1 MVRDFPSDCAKERIP
16 MPAPATPKPELLAPA
31 GDRASLEA
39 AVRAGADAVYFGLQ
53 GFNARARAT
62 NFDAAELASTMRWLH
77 EHGARGYVTLNTL
90 VFDAEL
96 PSVEAAVR
104 ACAEA
109 GVDAVIVQDLGV
121 ARLARAIAPG
131 LAIHASTQMTC
142 TDASSVELA
151 REVGATRVILA
162 RELSL
167 DDIAKV
173 RRGTDVEVEVFVHGA
188 LCISYSGQCLTSEA
202 IGGRSAN
209 RGACAQACRLPYEL
223 VVDGELVDT
232 ADRAYLLSPE
242 DLETSALVPDL
253 VKLGVSSLKIEG
265 RLKGPEYV
273 GATTRLYR
281 KAIDAAAGE
290 GAAPSDDER
299 NAALQTF
306 TRGSGPGFFT
316 GADHQRLVEGR
327 ACDHRGLEIG
337 VLRSVE
343 PFRGR
348 VSVVIDLD
356 TELAK
361 GDGILVEGGFAS
373 EGEVGGR
380 VWALAVIEGSA
391 RDARVMETREV
402 ERAPAGTTAY
412 AWLGPDVKLDVDH
425 RANADARAKA
435 DARANRNSD
444 AHRQADTKARAAGR
458 RIFRTSAP
466 ALAKKILGDLAH
478 APARTRLDL
487 RIAGRIGE
495 PFVLEGRTA
504 DGKFARVTGDAL
516 IEQARSAPLDEA
528 AVREKLAKLGD
539 SPFELGALEVGL
551 EAGTIVPIS
560 SLNRARRA
568 LVSALA
574 ETASVQHATTAA
586 SYTDL
591 LARALPPADR
601 KPKGGLFVLCRNIE
615 QATAAIDAGADG
627 VYLDFLELTGT
638 GEALRVLRERGA
650 FVGVAPP
657 RIRKPGEEKIDRYVS
672 SLAPDAILVRGL
684 GALRE
689 LSSPGVNAS
698 TAGAERRPVA
708 IGDFSLNV
716 TNRLTAA
723 EVLGRGLAAF
733 TPSFDLDAAQLIDLV
748 AASPSG
754 PAFGPW
760 AEVIVHHPMAL
771 FHMEHCVIAALLSKG
786 KDYRTCGRPC
796 DLHQV
801 SLRDRAGMDHPV
813 EADVGCRN
821 TVFHARPQSAVQLLP
836 QLAAAG
842 VTRFRIELV
851 RENAADVT
859 RLVAAYRRA
868 IEAPARAHDVWAEL
882 RTGDTGG
889 GYGVVKGSLRIV
901 S

>member
-1 MVRDFPSDCAKERIP
+1 MANPSLPSSAAAR
-16 MPAPATPKPELLAPA
+16 PELLAPA

-62 NFDAAELASTMRWLH
+62 NFDAVELGATMNWLH

-104 ACAEA
+104 TCAEA
-109 GVDAVIVQDLGV
+109 GVDAIIVQDLGV
-121 ARLARAIAPG
+121 ARLARAIAPN
-131 LAIHASTQMTC
+131 LPIHASTQMTC

-151 REVGATRVILA
+151 RELGATRVILA

-167 DDIAKV
+167 EDLGKV

-223 VVDGELVDT
+223 IVDGELVST
-232 ADRAYLLSPE
+232 EDRAYLLSPE

-253 VKLGVSSLKIEG
+253 VKLGISSLKIEG

-281 KAIDAAAGE
+281 KAIDAAVGD
-290 GAAPSDDER
+290 GTAPSEEER
-299 NAALQTF
+299 SAALQTF
-306 TRGSGPGFFT
+306 TRGSGPGFFQ
-316 GADHQRLVEGR
+316 GVDHQRLVEGR

-337 VLRSVE
+337 VLRAIE

-348 VSVVIDLD
+348 TSMVIALETDLSR
-356 TELAK
+356 
-361 GDGILVEGGFAS
+361 GDGILAEGGFAS
-373 EGEVGGR
+373 KGEVGGR
-380 VWALAVIEGSA
+380 VWGLCVGGK
-391 RDARVMETREV
+391 EV
-402 ERAPAGTTAY
+402 DRAHAGDTAY
-412 AWLGPDVKLDVDH
+412 VWLGPDVNMDLEAKS
-425 RANADARAKA
+425 AR
-435 DARANRNSD
+435 
-444 AHRQADTKARAAGR
+444 GR
-458 RIFRTSAP
+458 RVFRTSDP
-466 ALAKKILGDLAH
+466 AGAKRIVGENTTNAK
-478 APARTRLDL
+478 RTRLDL
-487 RIAGRIGE
+487 RIAGRVGE

-504 DGKFARVTGDAL
+504 SRQFARITGDAM
-516 IEQARSAPLDEA
+516 IEEARSAPLDEA
-528 AVREKLAKLGD
+528 ALREKLGKLGD
-539 SPFELGALEVGL
+539 SPFELGTLTVEL
-551 EAGTIVPIS
+551 PPGTIVPVS

-568 LVSALA
+568 LVAALA
-574 ETASVQHATTAA
+574 EAAVTQHTTTAT
-586 SYTDL
+586 SHTDL
-591 LARALPPADR
+591 LAAAVPPADR
-601 KPKGGLFVLCRNIE
+601 RPTSGLFVLCRNAT
-615 QATAAIDAGADG
+615 QAVAAIDAGADG

-638 GEALRVLRERGA
+638 GEALRLLRERGA

-657 RIRKPGEEKIDRYVS
+657 RIRKPGEEKIDRYIA

-689 LSSPGVNAS
+689 LSRDAGDAPRSPS
-698 TAGAERRPVA
+698 VA

-733 TPSFDLDAAQLIDLV
+733 TPSFDLDSAQLLDLLGG
-748 AASPSG
+748 STSG
-754 PAFGPW
+754 VAFGPW
-760 AEVIVHHPMAL
+760 AEVVVHHPMAL
-771 FHMEHCVIAALLSKG
+771 FHMEHCVIAALLSEG
-786 KDYRTCGRPC
+786 KDHRTCGRPC

-801 SLRDRAGMDHPV
+801 SLRDRAGVDHPV

-836 QLAAAG
+836 QLTAAG

-851 RENAADVT
+851 RETAADVT
-859 RLVAAYRRA
+859 RLVAAYKRA
-868 IEAPARAHDVWAEL
+868 IETPARADDVWAEL
-882 RTGDTGG
+882 RTDG

>member
-1 MVRDFPSDCAKERIP
+1 MANDQSRSARDSST
-16 MPAPATPKPELLAPA
+16 ATPPRPELLAPA

-96 PSVEAAVR
+96 SSVEAAVR
-104 ACAEA
+104 TCAEA

-121 ARLARAIAPG
+121 ARLARAIAPT

-223 VVDGELVDT
+223 VVDGELRGAEDN
-232 ADRAYLLSPE
+232 AYLLSPE

-253 VKLGVSSLKIEG
+253 VRLGVSSLKIEG

-273 GATTRLYR
+273 GATTKLYR
-281 KAIDAAAGE
+281 DAIDAAVGDGDGPTE
-290 GAAPSDDER
+290 EER
-299 NAALQTF
+299 RAALQTF
-306 TRGSGPGFFT
+306 TRGSGPGFFP
-316 GADHQRLVEGR
+316 GVDHQRLVEGR
-327 ACDHRGLEIG
+327 ACDHRGLEVG
-337 VLRSVE
+337 TLRGVE

-348 VSVVIDLD
+348 RSLVIDVGM
-356 TELAK
+356 ELAK

-373 EGEVGGR
+373 EGELGGR
-380 VWALAVIEGSA
+380 VWALAVNGQ
-391 RDARVMETREV
+391 EV
-402 ERAPAGTTAY
+402 ERVRAGETAY
-412 AWLGPDVKLDVDH
+412 VWLGPDVRVDELP
-425 RANADARAKA
+425 AR
-435 DARANRNSD
+435 
-444 AHRQADTKARAAGR
+444 R
-458 RIFRTSAP
+458 RVFRTSNP
-466 ALAKKILGDLAH
+466 AGARKILGELETR
-478 APARTRLDL
+478 ARRTPLHM
-487 RIAGRIGE
+487 RIAGRVGE
-495 PFVLEGRTA
+495 HFVLEGRAGAGTRA
-504 DGKFARVTGDAL
+504 FARVTGDAT

-528 AVREKLAKLGD
+528 ALRDKLGKLGD
-539 SPFELGALEVGL
+539 SPFELASLEVGL
-551 EAGTIVPIS
+551 PAGTIVPVS

-568 LVSALA
+568 LVAALSEA
-574 ETASVQHATTAA
+574 AITHHAVTDA
-586 SYTDL
+586 SYTQL
-591 LARALPPADR
+591 LAAALPPAGLR
-601 KPKGGLFVLCRNIE
+601 PAAGLFVLCRNVE
-615 QATAAIDAGADG
+615 QATAAVDAGADG

-638 GEALRVLRERGA
+638 GDAVRLLRERGA

-657 RIRKPGEEKIDRYVS
+657 RIRKPGEEKIDRYVA

-689 LSSPGVNAS
+689 LPRDGSG
-698 TAGAERRPVA
+698 PVA

-716 TNRLTAA
+716 TNRLTAS

-733 TPSFDLDAAQLIDLV
+733 TPSFDLDAAQLVDLV
-748 AASPSG
+748 GSSASGAS
-754 PAFGPW
+754 FGPW

-771 FHMEHCVIAALLSKG
+771 FHMEHCVIAALLSEG

-796 DLHQV
+796 DRHQI

-821 TVFHARPQSAVQLLP
+821 TVFHARPQSAVQMMP
-836 QLAAAG
+836 QLTEAG
-842 VTRFRIELV
+842 VARFRIELV
-851 RENAADVT
+851 REKPADVT
-859 RLVAAYRRA
+859 RLVTAYKRA
-868 IEAPARAHDVWAEL
+868 IETPARAHDVWAEL
-882 RTGDTGG
+882 RTEG